1 MTYYAGG
8 KKRIG
13 KKIADIIVH
22 RLKATSHGRKIYIEP
37 FCGMLGVFRAIPPD
51 TFEEIHLADRNP
63 AVIQMW
69 KAIQNGWIP
78 PTQCGKAEYEEM
90 KASKEKLTPHSIFCG
105 YAMSQRGSLFSTY
118 CTKANL
124 KNQRDQILNIAPLL
138 EGVKFRSGDYQ
149 DTIPTDVK
157 GAVIY
162 CDPPY
167 LGTGNKYQ
175 INRVHNKAFDYERF
189 WDWCILMSKKN
200 DVYVSEY
207 TNLPPP
213 AQLIWASG
221 KEKLYRLRA

>member
-22 RLKATSHGRKIYIEP
+22 REASPTTSSPLKATSHGRKFYIEP

-63 AVIQMW
+63 AIIQMW

-105 YAMSQRGSLFSTY
+105 YAMSMRSSLFSTY
-118 CTKANL
+118 
-124 KNQRDQILNIAPLL
+124 D
-138 EGVKFRSGDYQ
+138 
-149 DTIPTDVK
+149 
-157 GAVIY
+157 
-162 CDPPY
+162 
-167 LGTGNKYQ
+167 
-175 INRVHNKAFDYERF
+175 
-189 WDWCILMSKKN
+189 KKK
-200 DVYVSEY
+200 
-207 TNLPPP
+207 T
-213 AQLIWASG
+213 
-221 KEKLYRLRA
+221 